1 MAMRELRSRL
11 RCDGDAGER
20 LSCEVR
26 QESDEEAELR
36 SAKCDGAR
44 ERLRLESVRI

>member
-1 MAMRELRSRL
+1 MVTRELRSRL

-20 LSCEVR
+20 QQR
-26 QESDEEAELR
+26 ESDEETELR
-36 SAKCDGAR
+36 QCDGAR